1 MKHKIICALVVAIVC
16 LLAFFGSKAAT
27 AAPDGK
33 VRGDRELRC
42 FDLSGQTIIT
52 YFGNSDTIRWY
63 GDGTYVTVT
72 LRDRSIN
79 IPQHR
84 CEMVEWR

>member
-1 MKHKIICALVVAIVC
+1 MKHKIICAIVVAIVC

-33 VRGDRELRC
+33 IRGDRELRC
-42 FDLSGQTIIT
+42 FDLTGQNIIT
-52 YFGNSDTIRWY
+52 YNGNSDTIHWY
-63 GDGTYVTVT
+63 GDDTYVKVT
-72 LRDRSIN
+72 LRDRVVT